1 MKIEMLPNERWWG
14 GIVDFGWE
22 MPWDETSQVTLD
34 PTSMGRDQRA
44 PVYLSSCG
52 RCLWSDTPF
61 TLTFRNGILETDREV
76 RVEQGVPGL
85 KGAHAAMWKGL
96 GSENGIPDRRFFTV
110 PQYNTWMELTYGQ
123 EQKRILEY
131 AHAIVDN
138 GMEPGILMIDEGWS
152 EDYGVYDFYP
162 GRFPA
167 PGAMVREL
175 HELGFV
181 VMLWVTP
188 YISPDSNAFRS
199 LRNTDLL
206 LRDREG
212 RFALREWWNGFSC
225 VLDLS
230 NPAAGVW
237 LREKLVWLQEVYGID
252 GFKFDGGDPGMY
264 LTDDQRARPRL
275 PLECTADYGEF
286 AAMWPFNEL
295 RAVWNQ
301 GGRALVCRLQDK
313 YHTWDTRGLRSVIPN
328 MIAQGLLGYYYGC
341 PDMIGGGDY
350 SSFTGDKALDEELYI
365 RWLEASLLCPMIQFS
380 IAPWRILSAENY
392 RIVKK
397 LIVFRKRYTPYILE
411 LAENAAQNHEP
422 ILRPLA
428 YEFPGQAY
436 EREQSMYMLGSRYL
450 VVPVLE
456 KGGRSRTVQLPEGQW
471 RESNGSLYSGGVP
484 VELDIPLDKVCVFE
498 RLG

>member
-1 MKIEMLPNERWWG
+1 
-14 GIVDFGWE
+14 
-22 MPWDETSQVTLD
+22 
-34 PTSMGRDQRA
+34 
-44 PVYLSSCG
+44 
-52 RCLWSDTPF
+52 
-61 TLTFRNGILETDREV
+61 
-76 RVEQGVPGL
+76 
-85 KGAHAAMWKGL
+85 
-96 GSENGIPDRRFFTV
+96 
-110 PQYNTWMELTYGQ
+110 
-123 EQKRILEY
+123 
-131 AHAIVDN
+131 
-138 GMEPGILMIDEGWS
+138 
-152 EDYGVYDFYP
+152 
-162 GRFPA
+162 
-167 PGAMVREL
+167 
-175 HELGFV
+175 
-181 VMLWVTP
+181 
-188 YISPDSNAFRS
+188 
-199 LRNTDLL
+199 
-206 LRDREG
+206 
-212 RFALREWWNGFSC
+212 
-225 VLDLS
+225 
-230 NPAAGVW
+230 
-237 LREKLVWLQEVYGID
+237 
-252 GFKFDGGDPGMY
+252 
-264 LTDDQRARPRL
+264 
-275 PLECTADYGEF
+275 
-286 AAMWPFNEL
+286 MWPFNEL

-313 YHTWDTRGLRSVIPN
+313 YHTWDTRGLGAVIPN

-397 LIVFRKRYTPYILE
+397 LIAFREHYTPYILE

-456 KGGRSRTVQLPEGQW
+456 KGGRSRTVQLPKGQW